1 MSDEPKCGPC
11 ADGRPCADHPRPPV
25 SDQTSSPETWVCRA
39 SHVAYGYCTSPVGVL
54 PGHGACGPAVPP
66 APTPEP
72 LAADERFCTKTDGC
86 NIAGPDHAPPC
97 WVVGGPG
104 RSTPAPSPSQPEPG
118 GQDGYL
124 AWLRETHDGAC
135 RFCGMGNETVDQH
148 AGSCAAMRLLEGW
161 QILGPRPA
169 PPAVPGDRPD
179 PLADL
184 VPLAEDVLDAA
195 TDRSGFRN
203 GRLLADAVIDADAQ
217 PAHPAPDG
225 EPGSLHLG
233 AEDRFHLWAHINT
246 IHQETA
252 PTQRGLTEITF
263 DHVHEEAACALAY
276 FDPAPPGGYGV
287 ADGTA
292 K

>member
-1 MSDEPKCGPC
+1 MSPD
-11 ADGRPCADHPRPPV
+11 PRPPV
-25 SDQTSSPETWVCRA
+25 SDQT
-39 SHVAYGYCTSPVGVL
+39 
-54 PGHGACGPAVPP
+54 
-66 APTPEP
+66 PTPEP
-72 LAADERFCTKTDGC
+72 GDLGPWCCYADEVGMYADGVCTPEDPRHAPTHCGYDNVRRGLVPAPSSGSPAADERHDFQPVKGHPDDDDPRR
-86 NIAGPDHAPPC
+86 GPWP
-97 WVVGGPG
+97 
-104 RSTPAPSPSQPEPG
+104 PAPSPSQPEPG

-225 EPGSLHLG
+225 DELRNLRRWKSEATTVL
-233 AEDRFHLWAHINT
+233 DTW
-246 IHQETA
+246 
-252 PTQRGLTEITF
+252 
-263 DHVHEEAACALAY
+263 DKVHEALGSPGLLGEHKSAASLAEIERRTAAMRQLI
-276 FDPAPPGGYGV
+276 DDIAPPGGYGV